1 MRIPSRWQ
9 FRIQIDRCTHPSID
23 ASQPWFPQWVGRLI
37 SGGLNFHP
45 RNLFISVPSA
55 ISRPIILGTPPIILP
70 KCFGSLKRGHTHP
83 QFPSSQWFSDSTLS
97 SAPCASEKFHST
109 CSSFKTCSRCSS
121 SSPKTKSCQHAKGNG
136 TKLSSFFFQVSSVK
150 KKTKCNNADI
160 GFTQNTC
167 FWETYP
173 MLTTIPVTI
182 PVDETW
188 SSSFGEAIPYPN
200 RKNHVPSGDLTFCN
214 WKYPIYS
221 WFTYS
226 EWWFSIATLVYQRV
240 TFNKWWFRLAY
251 FCGKCVNV
259 NKCTVTFFHSMI
271 LNA

>member
-45 RNLFISVPSA
+45 GNLFISVPSA
-55 ISRPIILGTPPIILP
+55 ISRPIKNGDEIEPPPIILP
-70 KCFGSLKRGHTHP
+70 KCQSDPTKGVRKTSTIPQLSVILRFHP
-83 QFPSSQWFSDSTLS
+83 VLSTLRIRKVPQHMQFLQDLQS
-97 SAPCASEKFHST
+97 LLLLIAEDEVLPTCQGKWDQTILVFFRSVRSRKKRSATMLIST
-109 CSSFKTCSRCSS
+109 
-121 SSPKTKSCQHAKGNG
+121 SPKTS
-136 TKLSSFFFQVSSVK
+136 
-150 KKTKCNNADI
+150 
-160 GFTQNTC
+160 QNTC

-173 MLTTIPVTI
+173 MLTIIFPAEFSHPVTI

-200 RKNHVPSGDLTFCN
+200 RKNHVPSGNLTFCN
-214 WKYPIYS
+214 WTYPIYS

-226 EWWFSIATLVYQRV
+226 EWWFSYSYASLPEGNIQWMMV
-240 TFNKWWFRLAY
+240 
-251 FCGKCVNV
+251 
-259 NKCTVTFFHSMI
+259 
-271 LNA
+271 